1 MKQPQDN
8 KTLELELDGKRGRGR
23 PPKADALTPAERAK
37 RYRDNQRAIKAKV
50 RANMAGDITEM
61 REAEADLVKRVHEL
75 AAQLRQAHQTIDGL
89 RKEQELLIQERTN
102 AFKAFEETCTENEN
116 LAATIKRINQARATE
131 VATVHQAY
139 DEMHA
144 MFKQA
149 SADKHTIVEQG
160 AADRE
165 RLIKLEETLKRRD
178 KTIKQL
184 RDELK
189 RHA

>member
-50 RANMAGDITEM
+50 RANMAGDVTEM

-102 AFKAFEETCTENEN
+102 AFKAYDDMCIQWEQAHEQRN
-116 LAATIKRINQARATE
+116 AATK
-131 VATVHQAY
+131 AY
-139 DEMHA
+139 DELKAQH
-144 MFKQA
+144 
-149 SADKHTIVEQG
+149 KHEKVKSTRKTVTKPTVTQKEQ
-160 AADRE
+160 
-165 RLIKLEETLKRRD
+165 T
-178 KTIKQL
+178 
-184 RDELK
+184 DELFK
-189 RHA
+189 KMESNEREIKKLLGQS